1 MSDARA
7 SQNTERLPWIAN
19 ENDSGGQSYWRGT
32 RQFGPGVMAALSV
45 AALLLVLALA
55 YWIAMRNWEN
65 PIPQKTEVVP
75 KATTT
80 VIPEPKKGVSS
91 HARTP
96 HKPRTSVRSSPLPTV
111 RPTVQRPVPLQLP
124 QPQSQ
129 VAARAKSSTPRTEV
143 AKARPAPQP
152 KSAAQTPKVEV
163 AKVQPTTDLT
173 PRAVASA
180 SDRRRP
186 SAAAR
191 QGAPALPPSAYAMR
205 GPPSFMTRPY
215 FNSPQLQGRVVQVGA
230 FKDIHQAKL
239 WWGQML
245 RSYPQVGQLQP
256 SVIESRYSNGV
267 PYYRFEIGT
276 NSPASSVMLCRMMQQ
291 ISLSC
296 SVTGLPGRGTTW

>member
-19 ENDSGGQSYWRGT
+19 ENDSGGQSHWRGT
-32 RQFGPGVMAALSV
+32 RRIRAQGSWRRSPSRPC
-45 AALLLVLALA
+45 LLVLALA
-55 YWIAMRNWEN
+55 YWIAMHNWEN
-65 PIPQKTEVVP
+65 PIPQRTEVVP

-80 VIPEPKKGVSS
+80 VIREPKKQVSS
-91 HARTP
+91 HARAP
-96 HKPRTSVRSSPLPTV
+96 HKPRATVQSSPLPAV

-124 QPQSQ
+124 QSH

-152 KSAAQTPKVEV
+152 NSAAQSPKVEV
-163 AKVQPTTDLT
+163 AKLQPTTDLT

-180 SDRRRP
+180 NDRRRP
-186 SAAAR
+186 PAAAR
-191 QGAPALPPSAYAMR
+191 QTAPALPPSAYAMR

-245 RSYPQVGQLQP
+245 RAYPQVGPAAAVGHRKPLFER
-256 SVIESRYSNGV
+256 SAITIASRSARTHRQV
-267 PYYRFEIGT
+267 P
-276 NSPASSVMLCRMMQQ
+276 
-291 ISLSC
+291 
-296 SVTGLPGRGTTW
+296 